1 MGENKYIRHFL
12 DIAPK
17 LNKEDFFGLEKAEKM
32 LMNVQQGETKSVL
45 FSRGNRKD
53 YFFTEDSKLYFSPK
67 ETECL
72 KKGIKLNRKE
82 GMMDS
87 VSNRIVQNYLSYR
100 PKRKDKMYKF
110 LLNRYSL
117 VREEF
122 SAGYDNFSLRLYP
135 SKVLNASIIGA
146 ILLGMISMTFIYR
159 YLGQGASAESI
170 QNITT
175 PTEEISLAKNGAVSQ
190 IQNTDEK
197 ISGKT
202 ELSQDEVEYI
212 GQILNDFESKKNDDF
227 EKKVR
232 KMVKGYPIE
241 NMVPYILEKDKTVAA
256 FIIGIAR
263 KESGWGEHVPVLNG
277 QDCYN
282 YWGYRGIRDRMGTGG
297 HTCFDSPKDAVDT
310 VAKRIGFLVSEK
322 NLNTPAKMSI
332 WKCGSACAKDG
343 GVKKWISDVDLY
355 FKKLND

>member
-1 MGENKYIRHFL
+1 MGKNKYIRHFL

-17 LNKEDFFGLEKAEKM
+17 SDKGEFFGLEKAEKI
-32 LMNVQQGETKSVL
+32 LTNKRLGETKSVL

-67 ETECL
+67 ETELL
-72 KKGIKLNRKE
+72 KKGTKLNRKS

-87 VSNRIVQNYLSYR
+87 VSNRIVQNYLVYR
-100 PKRKDKMYKF
+100 PQKKDEMVEF
-110 LLNRYSL
+110 LMERYS
-117 VREEF
+117 RAKEEF
-122 SAGYDNFSLRLYP
+122 SEGYNNFSLRLYP
-135 SKVLNASIIGA
+135 SKIWNASIIGA

-159 YLGQGASAESI
+159 YLGQGALAEGVQENLPIEQSAV
-170 QNITT
+170 IT
-175 PTEEISLAKNGAVSQ
+175 NGALGQ
-190 IQNTDEK
+190 IQGNNEILAD
-197 ISGKT
+197 KT
-202 ELSQDEVEYI
+202 ELRQEEIEYI
-212 GQILNDFESKKNDDF
+212 SQILDDF
-227 EKKVR
+227 ENKKKGDFEDKVK

-241 NMVPYILEKDKTVAA
+241 GMIPYILEKDEIVAA
-256 FIIGIAR
+256 FLVGIAR

-277 QDCYN
+277 KDCYN

-332 WKCGSACAKDG
+332 WKCGSACSSDK

-355 FKKLND
+355 FQKLK

>member
-1 MGENKYIRHFL
+1 MGKNKYIKHFL

-17 LNKEDFFGLEKAEKM
+17 LNKEEFFGLEKAEKM

-67 ETECL
+67 ETELL
-72 KKGIKLNRKE
+72 KKGAKLNRKN

-87 VSNRIVQNYLSYR
+87 VSKRIVQNYLIYR
-100 PKRKDKMYKF
+100 PRKKDKMYK
-110 LLNRYSL
+110 LLIERYNL
-117 VREEF
+117 VKEEF

-135 SKVLNASIIGA
+135 SKVWNASIIGA

-170 QNITT
+170 QNVPAI
-175 PTEEISLAKNGAVSQ
+175 EESSLVKNGAISQ
-190 IQNTDEK
+190 IQTPEK
-197 ISGKT
+197 KVSEKT
-202 ELSQDEVEYI
+202 ELSQEEIEYI
-212 GQILNDFESKKNDDF
+212 GQILSDFEDKKKDDF
-227 EKKVR
+227 EKKVTD
-232 KMVKGYPIE
+232 MVKGYPIE
-241 NMVPYILEKDKTVAA
+241 GMVPYILEKDKTVAA

-263 KESGWGEHVPVLNG
+263 KESGWGEHVPVLDG

-322 NLNTPAKMSI
+322 NLDTPAKMSI